1 MQPNILKRGFF
12 ENPDIIPRMAT
23 SKMRASALEL
33 QDRDRLLLRGLFESR
48 VMTTA
53 HAATLYFAD
62 RTDAAYKR
70 LQALK
75 SCGFVGERPRHAFHP
90 SILFLTR
97 KGIKQL
103 ETQGILENY
112 PSFDLPALDRRARVS
127 DLTIRHE
134 LEVMDVKA
142 AFHSAVKALPS
153 RTIAEFSTWPLL
165 NEFKAYRPG
174 RKSAEVSVKP
184 DGFIVIHET
193 EADGSKFERTFFLEL
208 DRSTETQDVLVDRAG
223 CYFDYY
229 RSGGFAMRN
238 GAERQNYKQF
248 TIRVFPTLAGVD
260 IVGHHNLVTCRCCIH
275 RILNV
280 HSGGSPVGVGRRGMG
295 VVEVHVA
302 HGGQGAARGRQQQ
315 TGNEKMKFRFHSFAG
330 LNEFLRPSHTS
341 AVSPRF
347 TSKKSKIFHQRRGFY

>member
-1 MQPNILKRGFF
+1 
-12 ENPDIIPRMAT
+12 MAT
-23 SKMRASALEL
+23 LRKRRVEALEL
-33 QDRDRLLLRGLFESR
+33 QPRDIILLRGLFESR

-53 HAATLYFAD
+53 HAAALYFNNKI
-62 RTDAAYKR
+62 DAANKR
-70 LQALK
+70 LQKLK
-75 SCGFVGERPRHAFHP
+75 SCGFIGERPRRVFHP
-90 SILFLTR
+90 SVLFLTR
-97 KGIKQL
+97 NGIKQL
-103 ETQGILENY
+103 ETDGILGNY

-184 DGFIVIHET
+184 DGFILIHET

-229 RSGGFAMRN
+229 RSGGFAIRN
-238 GAERQNYKQF
+238 GAGRENYKQF
-248 TIRVFPTLAGVD
+248 PFRILMVFKSAERRNNTAARLLQNEPPIFKQVCLATLADATRDPFGAVWIRPFDYREATRGTQFDAD
-260 IVGHHNLVTCRCCIH
+260 IPHETWQYKRQAEREGFIEKHIQKHS
-275 RILNV
+275 ILAD
-280 HSGGSPVGVGRRGMG
+280 
-295 VVEVHVA
+295 E
-302 HGGQGAARGRQQQ
+302 
-315 TGNEKMKFRFHSFAG
+315 
-330 LNEFLRPSHTS
+330 
-341 AVSPRF
+341 
-347 TSKKSKIFHQRRGFY
+347 